1 MWILRDLLNEDVV
14 RHDVLY
20 EWLGRRYAETSDFLA
35 SRKYF
40 KMARDIRQGIAVD
53 VTKVCV
59 FSGPYPHAA
68 TGPPSQRH
76 LVCVLRWCRRRVTRC
91 SRPTP
96 TRSSAWRSTARSRP
110 SASTTGGGAAPAAG
124 RRASTWACSG
134 TTSPW
139 NGTRRRPAWTWRRT
153 SLGSTRSRRTP
164 GTPPPTRCAWVGRRS
179 LPSFF
184 HASRPTPPPRS
195 LRPGGGHPPRRGA
208 ARLLH
213 AAEGA
218 PGRRHRALR
227 RAHARVVRAPGRLNA
242 TREERRGVFKKLR
255 TW

>member
-53 VTKVCV
+53 VTKVHA
-59 FSGPYPHAA
+59 FSGPYSHAA
-68 TGPPSQRH
+68 IDPLDNVVSCACTQVVPTTRDKVLTAHPDAIFGLAEYGEEPPISEYDR
-76 LVCVLRWCRRRVTRC
+76 RWRG
-91 SRPTP
+91 
-96 TRSSAWRSTARSRP
+96 A
-110 SASTTGGGAAPAAG
+110 GGGATGFDLGMQRHDFAVERYKKTAGVDMATNEFRKYPLKAHTWHAAADEVSVG
-124 RRASTWACSG
+124 
-134 TTSPW
+134 
-139 NGTRRRPAWTWRRT
+139 WTCRT
-153 SLGSTRSRRTP
+153 
-164 GTPPPTRCAWVGRRS
+164 RS
-179 LPSFF
+179 LPPFS

-208 ARLLH
+208 AGLLH

-227 RAHARVVRAPGRLNA
+227 RAHAGLVRAPGRLKA
-242 TREERRGVFKKLR
+242 TRDEVFL
-255 TW
+255 